1 MTRRRLRTEDLID
14 RLAADIRPR
23 HVESRIRTRRLWVV
37 VILAIV
43 VPALLLARPLRADLP
58 SRLADGM
65 FVTSVATS
73 AMIFVTGVLALLI
86 VRISPL
92 SRSWLLLPL
101 IALGLW
107 LVSEFTSIA
116 LDVSREGW
124 RAFAF
129 ETSPQ
134 CPLVIGIV
142 GIPIFFAMLGLGGIG
157 LILWRGPTITVAALS
172 AFSLPA
178 TMLNLFHGLD
188 TGAMVL
194 LWHFGAIAI
203 FSMTA
208 AFLLN
213 RRIPRIVCD
222 WLAL

>member
-1 MTRRRLRTEDLID
+1 MMRQRLRTEDLID
-14 RLAADIRPR
+14 RLAADLRPR
-23 HVESRIRTRRLWVV
+23 HVESRIRTCRLWVV

-43 VPALLLARPLRADLP
+43 VPALLLARPLRADLA

-73 AMIFVTGVLALLI
+73 AMIFVTGLLAPLI
-86 VRISPL
+86 LRISPL

-107 LVSEFTSIA
+107 LVSEFASIA
-116 LDVSREGW
+116 LDLTREGW

-142 GIPIFFAMLGLGGIG
+142 GIPIFFAILGLGRIG

-213 RRIPRIVCD
+213 PHIPRTVCD

>member
-23 HVESRIRTRRLWVV
+23 HVENRIRTRRLWAVA
-37 VILAIV
+37 ILAIV
-43 VPALLLARPLRADLP
+43 VPALLFARPLRADLA
-58 SRLADGM
+58 SRLADDM

-142 GIPIFFAMLGLGGIG
+142 GIPIFFAMLGLGRIG
-157 LILWRGPTITVAALS
+157 LILWRGPTIAVAALS